1 MNHRVTFTLPC
12 RGAASVAAAALAV
25 AACLDATLAR
35 DAAEAPRALVAVG
48 LVVTEFG
55 RSEYMFAVSALIGL
69 AAVAALRR
77 EHTVWRG
84 ASLRLVAE
92 RALYV
97 FAAVALSGIADQVL
111 KHVIG
116 RARPRLLRV
125 DGPFH
130 FEPFSI
136 VDVLASFPSGHTT
149 SAFAAG
155 VALGLIRPAWRGRLL
170 AAACLIGA
178 SRVLVGAHYPS
189 DVVGGAALGTAVSL
203 ALARSFARRGLAFAI
218 VGGRA
223 VIEPSIPGAATSDR
237 SSPLVL
243 SAGSG
248 QALSGP
254 HSGRVVLR
262 QAQDE
267 GGSAEGSPAR
277 RGTLESL
284 VLRHGPFR
292 PGSG

>member
-1 MNHRVTFTLPC
+1 MNHRVSFTPPR
-12 RGAASVAAAALAV
+12 RGAAEAAVAASAAAAALAV

-35 DAAEAPRALVAVG
+35 AAAHAPRALVAFG

-77 EHTVWRG
+77 GHRAWRG
-84 ASLRLVAE
+84 SSLRLVAE

-97 FAAVALSGIADQVL
+97 FLAVALSGIVDQVL

-116 RARPRLLRV
+116 RARPRLLRL

-130 FEPFSI
+130 FEPLSI

-149 SAFAAG
+149 SAFAAA
-155 VALGLIRPAWRGRLL
+155 VALGLVRPAWRGRLL

-203 ALARSFARRGLAFAI
+203 ALARSFARRGLAFA
-218 VGGRA
+218 VLGGRA
-223 VIEPSIPGAATSDR
+223 VIEPLRPAGQR
-237 SSPLVL
+237 SFP
-243 SAGSG
+243 
-248 QALSGP
+248 
-254 HSGRVVLR
+254 
-262 QAQDE
+262 
-267 GGSAEGSPAR
+267 
-277 RGTLESL
+277 
-284 VLRHGPFR
+284 
-292 PGSG
+292 